1 MFEDFHSTIGLI
13 RKHLKHLSGFI
24 GPTETLGTGLMLSC
38 ILTIRNFLIYILDW
52 AFFKSFC
59 F

>member
-24 GPTETLGTGLMLSC
+24 GPTETIGTGLMLSC
-38 ILTIRNFLIYILDW
+38 ILTIRNFLIYILDL
-52 AFFKSFC
+52 AFFKSF
-59 F
+59 